1 MFEGRAVSNEP
12 GGCMQDGM
20 VQDERQPRY
29 RQVADALIAD
39 IRGGRMK
46 VGTTMPGELELVERY
61 AVSRHTVREALR
73 VLDDL
78 GLIDR
83 HQGVGTVVRA
93 KRSTASYVQTVRSPS
108 ELMRYPESSRLVVMG
123 AAPVRANRKL
133 ARLIDVRTGSEW
145 LKVSALRRLRSAA
158 LPIAYTDVY
167 LLPEYAGIV
176 EQIGRRKQTVYEM
189 LEQKYGEQVTEVL
202 VDIRAGSIDA
212 TIAAPLE
219 CAPGTPSLTV
229 VRRYTGRARRVFEI
243 SVSEHP
249 ADRYT
254 YSLELKR
261 GWQSSETWTTT

>member
-1 MFEGRAVSNEP
+1 MFGGSAVSNAPEN
-12 GGCMQDGM
+12 GMETGM
-20 VQDERQPRY
+20 VQDEGQPRY
-29 RQVADALIAD
+29 RQLADALIAD
-39 IRGGRMK
+39 IRAGRIK
-46 VGTTMPGELELVERY
+46 VGATMPGELELVERY
-61 AVSRHTVREALR
+61 AMSRHTVREALR

-93 KRSTASYVQTVRSPS
+93 KRSTASYVQTVRTPS
-108 ELMRYPESSRLVVMG
+108 ELMRYPEESRLVVMS
-123 AAPVRANRKL
+123 AEIVRANRKL

-145 LKVSALRRLRSAA
+145 LKVSALRRLRAA
-158 LPIAYTDVY
+158 DLPIAYTDIY

-176 EQIGRRKQTVYEM
+176 EQIGRKKQTVYEM

-202 VDIRAGSIDA
+202 VDIRAGSIGA
-212 TIAAPLE
+212 AIAGPLE
-219 CAPGTPSLTV
+219 CSPGTSSLTV
-229 VRRYTGRARRVFEI
+229 IRRYTGRARRVFEI